1 MEDINYNLFRFRYED
16 IRKITGCI
24 KPCTYLKYDI
34 SFNRPSMVDS
44 THFTFSV
51 MVSILFMAL
60 NIFMRKILN
69 IHLTFDQNGWIK
81 LSETMKAGDNVT
93 LVEQEE
99 LIYPLPSLVSFQQ
112 LIIKGLTFDVH
123 SLVSL
128 LALTIFR
135 CSMPSATKRKK
146 GRRHSDSKFWF
157 LKPDL

>member
-1 MEDINYNLFRFRYED
+1 MSVSLAKILTHLFVKFCFRIMEDINDNFFRFRYEN

-24 KPCTYLKYDI
+24 KPCTYLKYAI
-34 SFNRPSMVDS
+34 SFDRPSMVDS

-81 LSETMKAGDNVT
+81 LSETMKTGDNVT

-99 LIYPLPSLVSFQQ
+99 LIYPLPSLVSF
-112 LIIKGLTFDVH
+112 
-123 SLVSL
+123 
-128 LALTIFR
+128 
-135 CSMPSATKRKK
+135 
-146 GRRHSDSKFWF
+146 
-157 LKPDL
+157 